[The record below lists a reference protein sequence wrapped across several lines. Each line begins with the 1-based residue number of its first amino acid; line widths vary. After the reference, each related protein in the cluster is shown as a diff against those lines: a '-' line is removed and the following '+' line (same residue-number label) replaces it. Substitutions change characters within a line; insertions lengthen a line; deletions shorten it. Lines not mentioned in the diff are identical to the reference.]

1 MIADLFD
8 LLSAAL
14 AFATETFISI
24 LNACGMPFVAFIT
37 MLCGFLALN
46 IVLGTLRMRAF
57 GFMDDQP
64 EEFLGVSRSEQF
76 DMDVNTSMYRQAVS
90 YEAHS
95 RLENIKPKPKSYPKR
110 LSSKYKK

>member
-14 AFATETFISI
+14 AFATETFISLI
-24 LNACGMPFVAFIT
+24 NASGMPFAAFIT

-57 GFMDDQP
+57 GYMGDTEDA
-64 EEFLGVSRSEQF
+64 EEFSNISEEEYH
-76 DMDVNTSMYRQAVS
+76 N
-90 YEAHS
+90 
-95 RLENIKPKPKSYPKR
+95 LEISKARHARDISNAAR
-110 LSSKYKK
+110 LSDKYGGKW